1 MRATAAALAAVGV
14 RTLRS
19 DAFKPCTSPH
29 SFQGLGHAGLEIL
42 RTVANEFN
50 MLDVTEARGVADLP
64 LVTQYGVLYFT
75 RGDLPGFM
83 TNLLTFHSR

>member
-19 DAFKPCTSPH
+19 GAFKPCTSPH

-64 LVTQYGVLYFT
+64 LVTYFT